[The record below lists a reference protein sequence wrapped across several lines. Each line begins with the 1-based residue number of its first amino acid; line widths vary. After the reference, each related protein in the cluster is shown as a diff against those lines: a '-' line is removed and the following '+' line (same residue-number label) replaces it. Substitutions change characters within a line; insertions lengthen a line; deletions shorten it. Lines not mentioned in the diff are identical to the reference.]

1 MDGKGEAF
9 CFREYSH
16 LTNSLST
23 LVTKTILVAL
33 MFAEIPKEY
42 LSTFNRQLQTQLYNE
57 LIHDYSFPRAV
68 CRSLSELFI
77 SYFDLYFSSQRKE
90 GQIVFHAV
98 SVDVPPGVPVDDM
111 NLVPIKITVYDPNDC
126 TVKDQQELLDKRIV
140 RMSNEAYSQG
150 ALLTQ
155 ADIAILLGESTKTI
169 SRHIITLER
178 KGELV
183 PTRGKWK
190 DIGPGVSHK
199 KKILE
204 LYLKGYEYTEIERK
218 TKHSGEAI
226 MRYVKDFARILV
238 LTEEG
243 YEDQELRIITGLSEK
258 TIREYMELIETYS
271 TEEYQERLDQL
282 HSIFGKKE
290 IHQKNEEKVL
300 RTESGRWNK

>member
-1 MDGKGEAF
+1 
-9 CFREYSH
+9 
-16 LTNSLST
+16 
-23 LVTKTILVAL
+23 LVAL
-33 MFAEIPKEY
+33 MLLKTPKEY

-57 LIHDYSFPRAV
+57 LMHDYSFPRAV

-77 SYFDLYFSSQRKE
+77 SYIDLYFGSQRKE
-90 GQIVFHAV
+90 GQITFHGV
-98 SVDVPPGVPVDDM
+98 SKDVPPGVPVDEM
-111 NLVPIKITVYDPNDC
+111 NLVSVNITIYDPEDC
-126 TVKDQQELLDKRIV
+126 KVKDQQELLDKRI
-140 RMSNEAYSQG
+140 RRISNEAHNQG

-169 SRHIITLER
+169 SRHIAALEENV
-178 KGELV
+178 ELV

-218 TKHSGEAI
+218 TRHSGEAI

-243 YEDQELRIITGLSEK
+243 FDKEELRIITGLSEK
-258 TIREYMELIETYS
+258 TIQEYRELIEAYS

-282 HSIFGKKE
+282 HNIFGKKE
-290 IHQKNEEKVL
+290 VS
-300 RTESGRWNK
+300 RTNKETVPKTSSGRWNR

>member
-1 MDGKGEAF
+1 
-9 CFREYSH
+9 
-16 LTNSLST
+16 
-23 LVTKTILVAL
+23 
-33 MFAEIPKEY
+33 MFVEIPKEY

-57 LIHDYSFPRAV
+57 LMHDYSFPRAV
-68 CRSLSELFI
+68 CRSRSDLFLSY
-77 SYFDLYFSSQRKE
+77 SDLYFSNQRKE
-90 GQIVFHAV
+90 GQIIFHAV
-98 SVDVPPGVPVDDM
+98 SKDVPPGVPVDEM
-111 NLVPIKITVYDPNDC
+111 NLVPVEITIYDPDDC
-126 TVKDQQELLDKRIV
+126 VVKDQQELLDKRIK
-140 RMSNEAYSQG
+140 RISSETHAQG

-169 SRHIITLER
+169 SRHITVLEK

-199 KKILE
+199 NKILE

-243 YEDQELRIITGLSEK
+243 FENEELRIITGLSEK
-258 TIREYMELIETYS
+258 TIREYKELIETYS
-271 TEEYQERLDQL
+271 TEEYKERLDQL

-290 IHQKNEEKVL
+290 VNRKNGS
-300 RTESGRWNK
+300 SGFIRLMF

>member
-1 MDGKGEAF
+1 
-9 CFREYSH
+9 
-16 LTNSLST
+16 
-23 LVTKTILVAL
+23 
-33 MFAEIPKEY
+33 MFVEIPKEY

-57 LIHDYSFPRAV
+57 LMHDYSFPRAV
-68 CRSLSELFI
+68 CRALSELFI
-77 SYFDLYFSSQRKE
+77 FYFDLYLSSQRKE
-90 GQIVFHAV
+90 GQIIFHAV
-98 SVDVPPGVPVDDM
+98 SKDVPPGIPVDEM
-111 NLVPIKITVYDPNDC
+111 SLIPVKITIYDPDDC
-126 TVKDQQELLDKRIV
+126 TVKDQQELLDKRIK
-140 RMSNEAYSQG
+140 RISSEAYAQG

-169 SRHIITLER
+169 SRHIMALEKR
-178 KGELV
+178 GELV

-238 LTEEG
+238 LTEER

-258 TIREYMELIETYS
+258 TIREYKELIETYS

-290 IHQKNEEKVL
+290 VNRKNGEAIQKTDSRREN
-300 RTESGRWNK
+300 R

>member
-1 MDGKGEAF
+1 M
-9 CFREYSH
+9 C
-16 LTNSLST
+16 
-23 LVTKTILVAL
+23 
-33 MFAEIPKEY
+33 AEISKEY
-42 LSTFNRQLQTQLYNE
+42 LSTFNRQLQTQLNNE
-57 LIHDYSFPRAV
+57 LIHDYAFPRAV
-68 CRSLSELFI
+68 CKSLSELFL
-77 SYFDLYFSSQRKE
+77 SYFDLYFGNQRKE
-90 GQIVFHAV
+90 GQIVFHAI
-98 SVDVPPGVPVDDM
+98 SKDVPPGVPVDEM
-111 NLVPIKITVYDPNDC
+111 NLIPVTLSIYDSDDC

-140 RMSNEAYSQG
+140 RISNEAYTKG

-155 ADIAILLGESTKTI
+155 ADISILLGESTKTI
-169 SRHIITLER
+169 SRHMIALEK

-243 YEDQELRIITGLSEK
+243 YEDQELRMITGLSEK
-258 TIREYMELIETYS
+258 TIQEYKELIETYS
-271 TEEYQERLDQL
+271 TEEFHERLDQL

-290 IHQKNEEKVL
+290 VHRRKEKTIL
-300 RTESGRWNK
+300 KSESGRWSK